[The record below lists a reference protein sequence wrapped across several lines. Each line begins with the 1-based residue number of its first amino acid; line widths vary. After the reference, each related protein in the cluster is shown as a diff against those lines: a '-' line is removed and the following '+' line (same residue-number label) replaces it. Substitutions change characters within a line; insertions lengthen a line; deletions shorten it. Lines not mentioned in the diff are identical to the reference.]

1 MDQKIIDKTMEKNK
15 EQQVKSKGR
24 NEEEEEDD
32 SDWSSSEESD
42 NDKKIKSKK
51 VKKSEISDSEEDK
64 KKTEH
69 QKEEMK
75 LNDVPKSQC
84 YDTLENVNSQVSVV
98 ATTANEILAENLND
112 LLFKLWKAKIVKTS
126 EDVVYIK

>member
-1 MDQKIIDKTMEKNK
+1 
-15 EQQVKSKGR
+15 
-24 NEEEEEDD
+24 
-32 SDWSSSEESD
+32 
-42 NDKKIKSKK
+42 
-51 VKKSEISDSEEDK
+51 
-64 KKTEH
+64 
-69 QKEEMK
+69 MK